1 MRYFLLI
8 FSMIAGYVWASPSA
22 LLPKDRAYLTS
33 IQTPQQAFGR
43 PVGERHLRYDQVLSY
58 FQTLA
63 RESDRVT
70 LESAG
75 FSHQGR
81 QQIAAVI
88 TSPENHQRLDSIL
101 AQRAKVTQGERVAGP
116 TVVWLAYSI
125 HGDEASGLHAGTLFA
140 YYLAAAQSQE
150 VADWLKEMVILITPS
165 QNPDGNDRF
174 ANWVNGF
181 TGDTLNGSSW
191 HREHFQSWPSGRV
204 NHFLADL
211 NRDWLYMRHPESRGR
226 VKVYQRWQPHVVGDF
241 HEMGHNSSYFFQPG
255 VPSRTHPLTPSQNQ
269 SLTSALG
276 NYHADALDA
285 LGQPYFSRESFDDFY
300 YGKGSTYPDIN
311 GGVGILFE
319 QATVRGHLRETDY
332 GPRTFSEA
340 IRNQLATSFS
350 TVRGSFDQQKAL
362 QQYQYDFF
370 ADSLER
376 GQDRRGAGFIVGAQG
391 DQGRLDALTRVLD
404 AHRVSYGYLAK
415 TVSAQQRTFE
425 PGSLF
430 IPFAQSR
437 YALVEALFDKRTE
450 FEDNTFYDVSA
461 FAVDLAFDLDVATLK
476 RQPKLMKQRP
486 QQAQPLQQSAVA
498 WVIPWSDR
506 HSPAALQQLLKAG
519 IQVRFSELPSRLQ
532 GSDGELVLAPGALVI
547 NGRQPGVAQALQQVQ
562 QEFGLVAKAVIRGQA
577 LNGPDLGSR
586 TFRAVS
592 EVKPMILVG
601 RNVSQYEVGQL
612 WHYLD
617 QQLGVAPTLIDG
629 EYAERVPMEEF
640 THLFL
645 VDGRYRSLTPALSS
659 RIQTFVRRGGVLV
672 AWQGGAREVSD
683 WGMVPVD
690 IQGREEL
697 GREFEEH
704 PIQFAERHH
713 EDARRTIGG
722 AIVGWDLDV
731 SHPLAFGLR
740 PTLPMMKDREMVLEA
755 RGGVVVGRYGDQ
767 PLLSGFMAP
776 EYRQSLASQS
786 SAVVAKSGKGAVVLL
801 ADNPLFRNFWLGGE
815 RLVAN
820 SLFLVPA
827 LH

>member
-1 MRYFLLI
+1 M
-8 FSMIAGYVWASPSA
+8 P
-22 LLPKDRAYLTS
+22 S
-33 IQTPQQAFGR
+33 IQTPRAAFGR
-43 PVGERHLRYDQVLSY
+43 PVGERHLRYDQVLGY

-75 FSHQGR
+75 VSHQGR
-81 QQIAAVI
+81 EQIAAVI
-88 TSPENHQRLDSIL
+88 TSPRNHAKLDEIL
-101 AQRAKVTQGERVAGP
+101 ARRALVVEGKAVAGP

-140 YYLAAAQSQE
+140 YYLAASRSEE
-150 VADWLKEMVILITPS
+150 VARWLEEMVILITPS

-181 TGDTLNGSSW
+181 TGTRLNGSSW
-191 HREHFQSWPSGRV
+191 HREHFQAWPSGRV

-226 VKVYQRWQPHVVGDF
+226 VALYQRWQPHVVGDF

-276 NYHADALDA
+276 HYHAEALDA

-319 QATVRGHLRETDY
+319 QATVRGHLRETEF
-332 GPRTFSEA
+332 GPRTFAEA

-350 TVRGSFDQQKAL
+350 TVRGSFEQQKAL
-362 QQYQYDFF
+362 QQYQRQFF
-370 ADSLER
+370 ARSLER
-376 GQDRRGAGFIVGAQG
+376 GRDRGGSGLLVGAEGDSGRLQALVEILEG
-391 DQGRLDALTRVLD
+391 HGIHYGYLTRPLTAQKRQFAAGSLYIPFDQGR
-404 AHRVSYGYLAK
+404 
-415 TVSAQQRTFE
+415 
-425 PGSLF
+425 
-430 IPFAQSR
+430 
-437 YALVEALFDKRTE
+437 YALMEALFDKRTQ

-461 FAVDLAFDLDVATLK
+461 FAVDLAFDLKVATAK
-476 RQPKLMKQRP
+476 RQPPLTDR
-486 QQAQPLQQSAVA
+486 QPTLAPASAERALA
-498 WVIPWSDR
+498 WVLPWSDR
-506 HSPAALQQLLKAG
+506 RSPAVLQSLLDRG
-519 IQVRFSELPSRLQ
+519 IQVRFGELASRLH
-532 GSDGELVLAPGALVI
+532 GEEGELQLAPGSLVI
-547 NGRQPGVAQALQQVQ
+547 SGRQPGVEQALQAVRDR
-562 QEFGLVAKAVIRGQA
+562 FGLEPKAVTRGQA
-577 LNGPDLGSR
+577 LSGPDLGSR
-586 TFRAVS
+586 TFRSVNR
-592 EVKPMILVG
+592 VKPMILVG

-659 RIQTFVRRGGVLV
+659 RIQDFVRQGGVLV
-672 AWQGGAREVSD
+672 AWQGGAREVAEWD
-683 WGMVPVD
+683 LVPVE

-704 PIQFAERHH
+704 PIQFAERHQ

-722 AIVGWDLDV
+722 AIVAWELDV
-731 SHPLAFGLR
+731 SHPLAFGLG
-740 PTLPMMKDREMVLEA
+740 PTLPMMKNREMVLEA
-755 RGGVVVGRYGDQ
+755 RGGMVVGRYARQ

-776 EYRQSLASQS
+776 EYRQSLSSQG
-786 SAVVAKSGKGAVVLL
+786 SAVVARSGQGAVVLL

-820 SLFLVPA
+820 TLYLVPS